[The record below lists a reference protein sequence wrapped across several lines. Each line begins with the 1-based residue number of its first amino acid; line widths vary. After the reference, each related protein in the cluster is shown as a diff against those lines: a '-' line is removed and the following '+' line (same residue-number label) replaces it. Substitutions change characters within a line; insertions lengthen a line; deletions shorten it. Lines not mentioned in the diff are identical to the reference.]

1 MVINDVCGGEGRLN
15 QVCSGYV
22 GGICCIF
29 SKKIKGDRIKCSIV
43 LEMCFLRRRAN
54 DEERKHA

>member
-1 MVINDVCGGEGRLN
+1 MVINDVWVGGEN

-29 SKKIKGDRIKCSIV
+29 SKKIKGDRIKRSIV
-43 LEMCFLRRRAN
+43 LEMCFPRRGAS
-54 DEERKHA
+54 DEEHKQA